1 MDALRILTEKIK
13 QAYERPTKKIIRAIL
28 VTLDIKN
35 AFDSNEQKNIIDNVK
50 NMNKVT
56 NHIIKMPEIYFNNR
70 KFLI

>member
-13 QAYERPTKKIIRAIL
+13 QAYERPIKKIICAIL
-28 VTLDIKN
+28 VTLSIKN

-56 NHIIKMPEIYFNNR
+56 NHIIKGQR
-70 KFLI
+70 LILITESS